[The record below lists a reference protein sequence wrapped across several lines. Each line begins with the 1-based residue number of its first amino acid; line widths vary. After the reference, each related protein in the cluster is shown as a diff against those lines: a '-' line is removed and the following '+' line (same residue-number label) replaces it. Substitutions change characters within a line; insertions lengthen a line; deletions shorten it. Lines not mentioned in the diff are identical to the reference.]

1 MYAYAKSMHLPKR
14 PKVERKQRSAV
25 DPSPEEIE
33 RMKAELYAQHIQK
46 RIAEDVTNTQSKVSK
61 WRRGI
66 FQPRGVA

>member
-1 MYAYAKSMHLPKR
+1 MKLPKR
-14 PKVERKQRSAV
+14 PKVEKDRKTV

-61 WRRGI
+61 WRAGI
-66 FQPRGVA
+66 CSPRGVA

>member
-1 MYAYAKSMHLPKR
+1 
-14 PKVERKQRSAV
+14 
-25 DPSPEEIE
+25 
-33 RMKAELYAQHIQK
+33 MKAELYALHIQK